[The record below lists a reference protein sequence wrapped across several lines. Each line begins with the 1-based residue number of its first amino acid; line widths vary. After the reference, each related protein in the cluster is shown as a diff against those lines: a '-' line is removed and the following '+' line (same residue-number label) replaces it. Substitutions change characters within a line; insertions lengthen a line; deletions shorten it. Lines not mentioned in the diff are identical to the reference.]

1 MAPVG
6 AKLLQ
11 RNRKALPKK
20 RMGTASATVPTILDC
35 GPTVLPGS
43 EKFYRFYYHNGS
55 QLHCQD
61 GVIDVPKNRPTLIRF
76 LHYVLDYN
84 TIKRSKQPEY
94 CRQSGHTVGKVWF
107 GSDHMVW

>member
-1 MAPVG
+1 
-6 AKLLQ
+6 
-11 RNRKALPKK
+11 
-20 RMGTASATVPTILDC
+20 MGTASATVPTILDC

-61 GVIDVPKNRPTLIRF
+61 GVINVPKNRPTVIRF

-84 TIKRSKQPEY
+84 TIERSMQPEY
-94 CRQSGHTVGKVWF
+94 CRQSGHTVGKVGF
-107 GSDHMVW
+107 GSDQMVW